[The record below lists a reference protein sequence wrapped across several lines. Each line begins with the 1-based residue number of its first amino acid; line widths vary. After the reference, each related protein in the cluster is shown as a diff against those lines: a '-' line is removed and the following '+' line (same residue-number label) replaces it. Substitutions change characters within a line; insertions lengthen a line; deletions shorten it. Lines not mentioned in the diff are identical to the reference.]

1 MGPFAQSFIT
11 TSATV
16 LASIAAAQGFARKWQ
31 ANRMSRSRIDQLRVE
46 MGNPEVDLARVR
58 GLLLEII
65 RQRDD
70 GVLATEHVDVV
81 ALAPKKK

>member
-1 MGPFAQSFIT
+1 
-11 TSATV
+11 
-16 LASIAAAQGFARKWQ
+16 
-31 ANRMSRSRIDQLRVE
+31 MSRSRIDQLRVE
-46 MGNPEVDLARVR
+46 MGNPEGDLARVR

-65 RQRDD
+65 RQHDD